1 MPRLI
6 YISHPAVT
14 VRPDL
19 AVPRWSLSPE
29 GAAAMR
35 SFCRSPVVA
44 SVGTIFASTETKA
57 TEAAGILAARLGLPV
72 LTDPDM
78 GENDRSATGFL
89 PPDEFE
95 ATADAFFARP
105 EVSVRGWER
114 AIDAQAR
121 IRRTLDR
128 ALAVHRQGDLALVG
142 HGAVGTLLW
151 LALSGLPISRDAD
164 QRSPGNYWTASLP
177 DLVPDTGWRPFPA
190 G

>member
-6 YISHPAVT
+6 YISHPAVM
-14 VRPDL
+14 VRPDV
-19 AVPRWSLSPE
+19 AIPRWSLSPE

-35 SFCRSPVVA
+35 AFCQGPVVA

-57 TEAAGILAARLGLPV
+57 MEAAAILADRLGLPV

-78 GENDRSATGFL
+78 GENDRSATGYL

-105 EVSVRGWER
+105 DVAVRGWER
-114 AIDAQAR
+114 AVDAQAR
-121 IRRTLDR
+121 ICCALDR
-128 ALAVHRQGDLALVG
+128 ALAAHRQGDLALVG

-151 LALSGLPISRDAD
+151 LAICGLPISRDAD

-177 DLVPDTGWRPFPA
+177 GLGIETGWRPISA
-190 G
+190 S